1 MSKVFQLILL
11 LSCTM
16 PLTLNAEYS
25 DISTIES
32 ESKTTELSHEEQDYL
47 AEIKSVKMCVDPD
60 WMPMERIKNGKHE
73 GIAADFIELIRDY
86 LETPIEL
93 VITQNW
99 SQSIEFAKTRKCD
112 IFSMAM
118 ATPERLDYML
128 FTKPYLTLPMVLAT
142 RKEHSYVTDVT
153 LMNNEKLGIVSGY
166 AFSEIFKIQYPDL
179 EIEEIPSLRDGLL
192 KVENGELDGMIG
204 TLASVGYLIQRGYP
218 ELKIAGKFQES
229 WQLGVG
235 VRNDRLL
242 LFSAFE
248 KAVQQIDKKT
258 AQNILNR
265 WISVKYEQPFNY
277 DLLWKVLVS
286 FAIIFGFF
294 AFRQHILKKYNKELR
309 EHKKNLELEVV
320 NRTKDLLIA
329 KEKAELASQEKSRF
343 LANMS
348 HELRTPMHAIHSF
361 TKLTLKRDLD
371 PKARHFLE
379 NIEISTARLTH
390 LLNDLLDL
398 SKLEA
403 GKMELNLHSSDI
415 AKIITKTLHA
425 VDSLIKD
432 KKLEVDISEISAFT
446 VELDENLIMQVITNL
461 LSNAIKFSPEKGRV
475 MLTSTMKNNK
485 VLFSIEDEGIGIPAD
500 EQETIFD
507 PFVQSSKTMSKSG
520 GTGLG
525 LPICKEIIDL
535 HGGEIWAESPP
546 AGKTQG
552 ARISFSIPLIQDKIE

>member
-1 MSKVFQLILL
+1 
-11 LSCTM
+11 
-16 PLTLNAEYS
+16 
-25 DISTIES
+25 
-32 ESKTTELSHEEQDYL
+32 
-47 AEIKSVKMCVDPD
+47 
-60 WMPMERIKNGKHE
+60 
-73 GIAADFIELIRDY
+73 
-86 LETPIEL
+86 
-93 VITQNW
+93 
-99 SQSIEFAKTRKCD
+99 
-112 IFSMAM
+112 
-118 ATPERLDYML
+118 
-128 FTKPYLTLPMVLAT
+128 
-142 RKEHSYVTDVT
+142 
-153 LMNNEKLGIVSGY
+153 
-166 AFSEIFKIQYPDL
+166 
-179 EIEEIPSLRDGLL
+179 
-192 KVENGELDGMIG
+192 
-204 TLASVGYLIQRGYP
+204 
-218 ELKIAGKFQES
+218 
-229 WQLGVG
+229 
-235 VRNDRLL
+235 
-242 LFSAFE
+242 
-248 KAVQQIDKKT
+248 
-258 AQNILNR
+258 
-265 WISVKYEQPFNY
+265 
-277 DLLWKVLVS
+277 
-286 FAIIFGFF
+286 
-294 AFRQHILKKYNKELR
+294 
-309 EHKKNLELEVV
+309 
-320 NRTKDLLIA
+320 
-329 KEKAELASQEKSRF
+329 
-343 LANMS
+343 MS
-348 HELRTPMHAIHSF
+348 HELRTQMHAIHSF

-432 KKLEVDISEISAFT
+432 KKLEVDISEISALT

-475 MLTSTMKNNK
+475 MLTSTMKNNM